1 MKMVRG
7 ARNFLCAPSKFVFGG
22 WSCSLASKNFVDR
35 VFSFEI
41 KANVLRTRRLHSDT
55 TDVRYPLIFV
65 ESSSV
70 WPKKYVARQHRHLGI
85 PKTYTI
91 KTMCRSMIK
100 HIGLQ
105 RWDWKLWGSCVQ
117 DGQTANQI

>member
-35 VFSFEI
+35 VFSFEK

-55 TDVRYPLIFV
+55 TDVRSPLKWCRIFQCLA
-65 ESSSV
+65 ERICCKATSAPGHSGN
-70 WPKKYVARQHRHLGI
+70 K
-85 PKTYTI
+85 
-91 KTMCRSMIK
+91 
-100 HIGLQ
+100 
-105 RWDWKLWGSCVQ
+105 
-117 DGQTANQI
+117 NN